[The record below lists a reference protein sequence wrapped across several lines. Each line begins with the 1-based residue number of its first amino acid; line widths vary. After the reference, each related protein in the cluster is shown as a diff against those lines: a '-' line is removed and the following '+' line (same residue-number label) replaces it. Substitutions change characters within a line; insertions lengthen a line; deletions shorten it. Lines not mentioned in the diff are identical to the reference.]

1 MKKLLCM
8 MLAVLMVLSLFAG
21 CAGKETATE
30 TEAETKAETKAPEEE
45 VQEEAPAASD
55 KQTEISFITWRSE
68 DADVLKAMI
77 ADFENQNPDI
87 KVNLEITSSDITE
100 YYTVLKSRLMSGEG
114 ADVLHVHAGPQLKE
128 LADAGYLLDLTD
140 TGLAENV
147 EPGILTAGQVNGT
160 QYALTQTYNSFA
172 IYCNTELFEE
182 LGIALPTDY
191 ASLLEACQKSVAA
204 GYMPVSAGFGEGWVT
219 DMLYEAVMS
228 AHSGGDENIFHA
240 LETGDARL
248 TDEKYQNIFNEIA
261 QMMADGIFQDSASGT
276 TYEGCISLFA
286 SGRATMLLDGTWSIG
301 TLLGMNEDL
310 KFDLVRVP
318 SIGGESVG
326 LLSPS
331 QAVAIN
337 SNGKN
342 IDAAQRFVSWLFTV
356 EAEEAY
362 CNGTVQ
368 ASTVVGTALDVPEMD
383 MVSELMQGET
393 VTWPDC
399 FVENAELLSIVEDL
413 CGRIIAG
420 STDIMAELEQ
430 SQTEI
435 DALIAG

>member
-1 MKKLLCM
+1 MKKLLCIL
-8 MLAVLMVLSLFAG
+8 LAALMVLSLFAG
-21 CAGKETATE
+21 CAGKEAAAEPE
-30 TEAETKAETKAPEEE
+30 TEAPAAEGE
-45 VQEEAPAASD
+45 VKEEAPAESA

-68 DADVLKAMI
+68 DADVFKAMI
-77 ADFENQNPDI
+77 ADFESKNPDV

-128 LADAGYLLDLTD
+128 LADAGYLMDLTD
-140 TGLAENV
+140 TGLTETL

-160 QYALTQTYNSFA
+160 QYALTETYNSFA

-182 LGIALPTDY
+182 LGIALPNDY
-191 ASLLEACQKSVAA
+191 ASLVEACEKSVAA
-204 GYMPVSAGFGEGWVT
+204 GYMPVSAGFGEAWVT
-219 DMLYEAVMS
+219 EMLYEAVM
-228 AHSGGDENIFHA
+228 AACSGGDDNILHG
-240 LETGDARL
+240 LETGEAKL
-248 TDEKYQNIFNEIA
+248 TDEVYQTIFGDIA
-261 QMMADGIFQDSASGT
+261 QMVADGVFQDSAAGT

-286 SGRATMLLDGTWSIG
+286 SGRSTMLLDGTWSIG

-318 SIGGESVG
+318 SISGESVG
-326 LLSPS
+326 VLSPS

-337 SNGKN
+337 PNGKH
-342 IDAAQRFVSWLFTV
+342 IDAAERFVSYLFTV

-368 ASTVVGTALDVPEMD
+368 ASTVVGTALDIPEMD
-383 MVSELMQGET
+383 MASELMQGET
-393 VTWPDC
+393 VLWPDC
-399 FVENAELLSIVEDL
+399 FVENAQLLSILDDL
-413 CGRIIAG
+413 CSRIVAG
-420 STDIMAELEQ
+420 STDVQAELEQ
-430 SQTEI
+430 TQSEI